1 MAANIERKHL
11 KTNSK
16 SGLGTITLLVFVALI
31 GAVTY
36 VAYYVLPFFYYYYD
50 LRSQFEQVIKVAQF
64 ETDEEIRKK
73 LMYHINKYQIPCQ
86 PEDLRI
92 ERIDDTMVIS
102 LQYTEV
108 FKIPWGDKEYEV
120 KRFDFDATV
129 SGHFR

>member
-1 MAANIERKHL
+1 MAADK
-11 KTNSK
+11 KKVASKVNSK
-16 SGLGTITLLVFVALI
+16 SGIGTVTLLIFVTLAGVI
-31 GAVTY
+31 SY
-36 VAYYVLPFFYYYYD
+36 VAYYVLPFYYYYYD
-50 LRSQFEQVIKVAQF
+50 LLGQFEQVIKVAQF

-73 LMYHINKYQIPCQ
+73 LMYHINKYQIPCN

-120 KRFDFDATV
+120 RRFDFDATV